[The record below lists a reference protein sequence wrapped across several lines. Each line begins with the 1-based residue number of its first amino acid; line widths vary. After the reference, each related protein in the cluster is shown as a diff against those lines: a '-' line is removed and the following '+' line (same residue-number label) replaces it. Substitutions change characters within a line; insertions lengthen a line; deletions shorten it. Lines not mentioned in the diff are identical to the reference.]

1 MKAERITEHYNTHSY
16 KEVEK
21 KSETTQQVML
31 VEDEG
36 QTRIKNT
43 NNRA

>member
-1 MKAERITEHYNTHSY
+1 
-16 KEVEK
+16 
-21 KSETTQQVML
+21 ML

-43 NNRA
+43 NNRAWCCLRCLTLGAVVV